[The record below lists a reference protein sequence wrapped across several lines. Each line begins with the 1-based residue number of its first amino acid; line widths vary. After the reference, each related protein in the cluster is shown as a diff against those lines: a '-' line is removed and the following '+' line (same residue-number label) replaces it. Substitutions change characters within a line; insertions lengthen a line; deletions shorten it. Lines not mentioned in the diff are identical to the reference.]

1 MLSHVLYVH
10 MMDAPMVC
18 IAQAADIFGTGL
30 VAGAFVMGA
39 FAVHPAAARLDPAP
53 HVLLRQEL
61 IHRLSRF
68 LPLFMFLP
76 VPSSLCALA
85 LCRTSVSPPL
95 DALGCTLSLATIAIT
110 VAVNAPLNRRFATW
124 SPGALPHDWQEHV
137 RRWNVGHFLRMTVAI
152 GAFACAIVAGS

>member
-61 IHRLSRF
+61 IPPALS
-68 LPLFMFLP
+68 
-76 VPSSLCALA
+76 VPAALHVLA
-85 LCRTSVSPPL
+85 RTEF
-95 DALGCTLSLATIAIT
+95 TLRT
-110 VAVNAPLNRRFATW
+110 
-124 SPGALPHDWQEHV
+124 GALSDIGIAAA
-137 RRWNVGHFLRMTVAI
+137 RRARLHAFPGHYCDHGGGQRAAQPTLCDLVSRRVA
-152 GAFACAIVAGS
+152 S